1 MNRSNHYKQIHSA
14 ARRVDHELLNTIHHL
29 TRCQAQVSETLGRL
43 KQQCF
48 RPGDTP
54 AGRSAEL
61 HARSGALQSLAGL
74 CHHASRRFLVSLT
87 RLNQAG
93 ADEGPLAE
101 LLGFGRF
108 LVEQLEAELHSVR
121 RQLDSFDYAGTQP
134 ARARVDTSGYGPGP
148 APRQTE
154 GAVNPT
160 TRGGTPR
167 SG

>member
-1 MNRSNHYKQIHSA
+1 MNRSNPNNYEYSA

-43 KQQCF
+43 SQRCL
-48 RPGDTP
+48 RPGDAP
-54 AGRSAEL
+54 ASRSHEL
-61 HARSGALQSLAGL
+61 HARRGALQSLAGL

-93 ADEGPLAE
+93 ADDGPLAE

-108 LVEQLEAELHSVR
+108 LVEQLEAELQAVR
-121 RQLDSFDYAGTQP
+121 EKLDSPEYGGTDRPLSGVFPAGQGLRPVPVATEI
-134 ARARVDTSGYGPGP
+134 ARK
-148 APRQTE
+148 
-154 GAVNPT
+154 PT